1 MNVRQQKFC
10 DYYLQSGNA
19 TDAAIKAGY
28 SSKTAY
34 SIGQRLLKNVEIEK
48 YNAEHQQK
56 AHRERIA
63 TAEEILEFLS
73 DTVRDDEVGRKDRL
87 KAAELLGK
95 RYALF
100 EDRRDN
106 GNEENGGKTVEFIF
120 TDTSM
125 KDD

>member
-28 SSKTAY
+28 SEKTARA
-34 SIGQRLLKNVEIEK
+34 IGAENLTKLDIQK
-48 YNAEHQQK
+48 YLAEHEKK
-56 AHRERIA
+56 AHKERIA

-73 DTVRDDEVGRKDRL
+73 DTMRDNETERKDRL

-95 RYALF
+95 RYVL
-100 EDRRDN
+100 
-106 GNEENGGKTVEFIF
+106 F
-120 TDTSM
+120 TDRLEASVTNENKELMREYLESV
-125 KDD
+125 KKGL